1 MGTIW
6 RIDPKTKER
15 EQITVKIGD
24 VWKDGY
30 KWKVHMPR
38 GIHTTRTKREALP
51 FAESAKVADRVSR
64 AGMEY
69 YNRQNRKA
77 HPDGQADKAGRWY
90 PSASERQSCCNQ
102 IRQPS
107 RSYPWGLMLHCRTM
121 VHLAQAY
128 DVPEADLRRA
138 SR

>member
-1 MGTIW
+1 MTIVH
-6 RIDPKTKER
+6 RVNKAGEV
-15 EQITVKIGD
+15 EELTVKIGD

-30 KWKVHMPR
+30 KWQVKMPL
-38 GIHTTRTKREALP
+38 GIHTTRTKREALL

-64 AGMEY
+64 AAGEY
-69 YNRQNRKA
+69 FRRQSRKV
-77 HPDGQADKAGRWY
+77 HPDGRLDKGGRWY
-90 PSASERQSCCNQ
+90 PSASERQACCNQ

-128 DVPEADLRRA
+128 DVPEADLR
-138 SR
+138 SRCR